1 MTCLSCNGS
10 GQLIHFSELTR
21 TFTGHRCKIIFS
33 ARNFSINGCFFSS
46 NLVHKNI
53 FVSDSNGIMKKL
65 QELDGLVS
73 VNGEI
78 IMSEKAVRLQPL
90 QNFEAVREKA
100 KTEDQKIYRGENG
113 IINDIERQ
121 VYSTDNFC

>member
-1 MTCLSCNGS
+1 MIDVKLFFRLEILVSTVV
-10 GQLIHFSELTR
+10 
-21 TFTGHRCKIIFS
+21 
-33 ARNFSINGCFFSS
+33 FFSS

-53 FVSDSNGIMKKL
+53 YVSDSNGIMKKL
-65 QELDGLVS
+65 EEIDGLAS

-100 KTEDQKIYRGENG
+100 KTEDQKKYRGENG
-113 IINDIERQ
+113 IIKDIERQ
-121 VYSTDNFC
+121 VYFTDIFCSRL